1 MDDVDGEEGG
11 GGFEEVSSV
20 FDLGV
25 VKVEGM
31 DEMVPVWGVEG
42 VSVGGGAPAD
52 VVEVVASEVLLSE
65 KQVNPHTLGLL
76 LLMSTNISGIGK

>member
-1 MDDVDGEEGG
+1 M
-11 GGFEEVSSV
+11 
-20 FDLGV
+20 
-25 VKVEGM
+25 
-31 DEMVPVWGVEG
+31 
-42 VSVGGGAPAD
+42 SVGGGAPAD